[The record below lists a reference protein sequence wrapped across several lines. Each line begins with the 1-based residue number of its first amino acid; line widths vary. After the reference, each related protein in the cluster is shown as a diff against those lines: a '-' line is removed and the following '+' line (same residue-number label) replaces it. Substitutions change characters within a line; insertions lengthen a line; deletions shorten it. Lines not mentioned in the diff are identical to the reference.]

1 MGIGMKRGEIFS
13 FQFVRFLVVGVANTL
28 VGLSIIYS
36 AKYFF
41 QASDVAANAIG
52 YGVGICVSFILNSR
66 WTFAYS
72 GLMVPA
78 AVKFFLATAVAY
90 AANLLT
96 VMTAI
101 DGFGINTYLAQALG
115 MPVYTV
121 VAYLISK
128 YLVFRLKIE

>member
-1 MGIGMKRGEIFS
+1 MKRGEIFS
-13 FQFVRFLVVGVANTL
+13 FQFVRFLVVGVVNTL

-36 AKYFF
+36 AKYFLK
-41 QASDVAANAIG
+41 AGDVAANAIG

>member
-1 MGIGMKRGEIFS
+1 MKMKRAEIFS

-28 VGLSIIYS
+28 VGLSVIYS

-41 QASDVAANAIG
+41 HAGDVMANAIG
-52 YGVGICVSFILNSR
+52 YGIGICVSFFLNSR
-66 WTFAYS
+66 WTFEYS
-72 GLMVPA
+72 GLMLPA
-78 AVKFFLATAVAY
+78 ALRFLLATAVAY

-101 DGFGINTYLAQALG
+101 DGFGVNTYLAQALG

-121 VAYLISK
+121 MAYLISK
-128 YLVFRLKIE
+128 HVVFRLKIE